1 MQQLLRCGIFGGW
14 PLTTRSMTS
23 RTPQPL
29 FDARKITIMAA
40 AGTLLPLFCLAFA
53 FAFTPLPVTPRA
65 ADVLRQMTAMAAA
78 FIGFNALIVAL
89 VSAANA
95 QAVRKQQPA
104 DQTLR
109 TAGH

>member
-1 MQQLLRCGIFGGW
+1 MQQLLRCGIFGDW
-14 PLTTRSMTS
+14 TLKTRSMTT

-40 AGTLLPLFCLAFA
+40 AGTLLPLFCLALA

-65 ADVLRQMTAMAAA
+65 AEVLRQMTAMAAA
-78 FIGFNALIVAL
+78 FIGFNALIVAG

-95 QAVRKQQPA
+95 LVVRKQPPA
-104 DQTLR
+104 GQTLR
-109 TAGH
+109 TASR